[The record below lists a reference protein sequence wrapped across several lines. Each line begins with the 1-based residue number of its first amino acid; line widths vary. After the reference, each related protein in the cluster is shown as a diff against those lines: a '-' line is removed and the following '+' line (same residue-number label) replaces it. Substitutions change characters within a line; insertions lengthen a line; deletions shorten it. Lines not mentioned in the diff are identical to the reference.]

1 MPIRLLPHS
10 VTLKIAAGEVVDR
23 PASVVKELVENAL
36 DAGATEV
43 TVTITG
49 GGVELLRVQDNGCGL
64 PPDEVPLAFERY
76 ATSKLTRLDD
86 FDHLRTLGFR
96 GEALPSI
103 ASVADVT
110 LVTRQPEAVGG
121 YFYHVR
127 GGLAMEEAPRAAPP
141 GTTVTVRELFREVPA
156 RRKFLR
162 APATEASHCI
172 HAVTEYAL
180 ARPEVRFTVTNDNRR
195 GLQTPGTGELRDA
208 AAAILGAET
217 AEQLLAIPSDATEG
231 RLIIV
236 SGLVSPPGGT
246 RASRGGISL
255 FVNGRWVQNRSLSYA
270 VEEAYQGLL
279 MVGRYPIAVLRVDLP
294 PAEVDVNV
302 HPRKLEVR
310 FTGEREVFSAVQ
322 RAVRSAL
329 MAQPAGSHPLQPR
342 PAMGDYPPSLT
353 LSPSASQAA
362 LRFQAAATPGLPPA
376 GVAAGAS
383 PPIPPPPLATEP
395 RIPLLRVVGQMGGT
409 YLVAEGPEGLYLVD
423 QHAAHERVLY
433 ERVLAVLQQRP
444 ADQQGLLDPLLLQ
457 SDPQDIPLL
466 LAEQALLARFG
477 FVFEPFGE
485 REVLLRA
492 LPAGVRAE
500 GATQVLSEL
509 VQGLRTPEGRTEK
522 LATTVACHSAVRAG
536 DSLTLPE
543 MRRLI
548 EDLEACAAPQTC
560 PHGRPTM
567 LHMSTSQLE
576 REFGRRG

>member
-64 PPDEVPLAFERY
+64 PPEEVPLAFERY
-76 ATSKLTRLDD
+76 ATSKLTGLDD
-86 FDHLRTLGFR
+86 FDRLRTLGFR

-110 LVTRQPEAVGG
+110 LVTRRPEAVGG

-127 GGLAMEEAPRAAPP
+127 GGLPLEEAPRAAPT

-180 ARPEVRFTVTNDNRR
+180 ARPEVRFTITNDNRR
-195 GLQTPGTGELRDA
+195 VLLTPGTGELRDA
-208 AAAILGAET
+208 AAAVLGAET
-217 AEQLLAIPSDATEG
+217 AEQLLPVPCDTTEG
-231 RLIIV
+231 RIITV
-236 SGLVSPPGGT
+236 SGLVSPPGVT

-255 FVNGRWVQNRSLSYA
+255 FVNGRWVQNRSLSFA

-294 PAEVDVNV
+294 PSEVDVNV

-322 RAVRSAL
+322 RAVRAAL

-342 PAMGDYPPSLT
+342 PPAGAYPPSLT

-362 LRFQAAATPGLPPA
+362 LRFQAASVPDLP
-376 GVAAGAS
+376 AAGSDADV
-383 PPIPPPPLATEP
+383 PAMPPPPPALEA
-395 RIPLLRVVGQMGGT
+395 RLPLLRVVGQMGGT

-433 ERVLAVLQQRP
+433 ERVLAMLQQRP
-444 ADQQGLLDPLLLQ
+444 ADQQGLLDPLLLA

-500 GATQVLSEL
+500 GAAQVLSEL

-536 DSLTLPE
+536 DTLTLPE

-548 EDLEACAAPQTC
+548 EDLEACLAPQTC

-567 LHMSTSQLE
+567 LHMSTTQLE